1 MKIWK
6 LSPLDLDF
14 AGWGCRP
21 HHGDL
26 IVRAEDEE
34 KARNIATQKFRAA
47 VPKLPGQETP
57 LNPWN
62 DSTVVEC
69 IELDDSNYS
78 TDGSAELL
86 EPADFE

>member
-6 LSPLDLDF
+6 LSPLDLNF

-21 HHGDL
+21 YHGDL

-34 KARNIATQKFRAA
+34 EARNIATQKFGA
-47 VPKLPGQETP
+47 VVLKEPGQETP

-62 DSTVVEC
+62 DPIAVKC
-69 IELDDSNYS
+69 IGLDNSNYS
-78 TDGSAELL
+78 TDGPAELL
-86 EPADFE
+86 EPEDFE